1 MNDEHEVNIS
11 LFKKQRSNCL
21 DFPEDVIFD
30 PNLPFDQREGKI
42 EVFTKNRNC
51 RLAILNYKNNQLNGV
66 CKFYEKGELNIPH
79 HALSVLADFYHTSV
93 DYLLGRTDEI
103 KPYPKRKNT

>member
-1 MNDEHEVNIS
+1 MALRIRDMREDRDLKQEDIAKLLCIS
-11 LFKKQRSNCL
+11 QATYSR
-21 DFPEDVIFD
+21 
-30 PNLPFDQREGKI
+30 
-42 EVFTKNRNC
+42 
-51 RLAILNYKNNQLNGV
+51 
-66 CKFYEKGELNIPH
+66 YEKGELNIPH